1 MKRGIPEYF
10 ALEKYGILPG
20 DIAALFLHCKPED
33 IHERVIVTPMWS
45 EGNFISPAEKIE
57 TVVDRYLFDLTCHG
71 RKISVIRSGMGAP
84 ATGDVVLALGCTPC
98 RQIIFTG
105 SFGGLMEKISI
116 GDMMVVTEAVSGDG
130 YSTYLGPEELSSQ
143 KLCTPAKPDPELTD
157 LLEQNAVKYNI
168 HQLTSL
174 YKGRIFSADSILCE
188 YHHLEM
194 MTDKYDCL
202 GIEMETAAVFNTA
215 SLVGIQAA
223 AILMASDVIPVKKT
237 LFSGRT
243 KQDKERYY
251 DSRESLLSKII
262 LETLSDD
269 QLQLSSGNS

>member
-10 ALEKYGILPG
+10 VLEKYGILPG

-33 IHERVIVTPMWS
+33 IHERVIVTPMWN

-71 RKISVIRSGMGAP
+71 RKISVIRSGIGAP
-84 ATGDVVLALGCTPC
+84 TTGDVVLASGCTPC

-105 SFGGLMEKISI
+105 SFGGLTDKISI

-143 KLCTPAKPDPELTD
+143 KLFTPAKPDPELTD
-157 LLEQNAVKYNI
+157 SLERNAVKHNL
-168 HQLTSL
+168 HQLASL
-174 YKGRIFSADSILCE
+174 HKGRIFSADSILCE
-188 YHHLEM
+188 YHHLDTM
-194 MTDKYDCL
+194 DQKYGCL
-202 GIEMETAAVFNTA
+202 GIEMETAAVFNAA

-223 AILMASDVIPVKKT
+223 AILMASDIIPVKKT
-237 LFSGRT
+237 LFSGRS
-243 KQDKERYY
+243 KEERDHYY
-251 DSRESLLSKII
+251 HNRENVLSKII
-262 LETLSDD
+262 LATLCDD
-269 QLQLSSGNS
+269 RLILFSGNL